1 MHELMLVL
9 NVKAGRFLKTLL
21 DVRAQ
26 SVLKNLSSILIF
38 GMVAVGV
45 FFLARG
51 ATLYLIQQAH
61 IGQFLYHR
69 FLSML
74 LYVFFVTVNLGNMI
88 VCYATLYKSEEVT
101 FLMGLPL
108 SHEKVFLLKF
118 VDNFFYSSS
127 TLTLL
132 GLSWLLGYG
141 SCYDMPWYFYFAA
154 IFLVFLP
161 FMLIAALLAV
171 LFLMGLIRI
180 AARIGIRWL
189 LAGIA
194 ALYLSAIYAY
204 FKITNPVQLVEDVM
218 RYYPDVNQYF
228 GFLDSP
234 VAKLLPNHWVSE
246 FLYWSVIGEP
256 QRALPWFFILL
267 LVLLGLVIVSAFL
280 ARRYY
285 YPSWL
290 AVSDARAMRGPATA
304 GKVPAILGL
313 GEARY
318 LPAQT
323 DAFVKRDLWLFLR
336 EPSQWLHLVL
346 ILVLLLVFIVSL
358 GSLELRLTQPL
369 LQVSSFLVVFLFNGF
384 LVSSV
389 LLRFVYPAVS
399 LEGEAFWSVRS
410 APVSLGRLY
419 LYKLGFALAG
429 SLIIGEILSVASVA
443 LLRDDSLLI
452 MVSAVSMAFVT
463 LGLTG
468 LYLGAGA
475 YFATFRE
482 KNPIR
487 VASSQGASLTFLMSM
502 VFLGLTAAVMVTPL
516 KRYFDLLIIR
526 GLASSDWVY
535 LPVGVIAV
543 FSLLVFSVSTA
554 VGLRAIRRDF

>member
-9 NVKAGRFLKTLL
+9 NVKAGRFLKSVL
-21 DVRAQ
+21 DFRTQ
-26 SVLKNLSSILIF
+26 SLLKNLSSLLIF
-38 GMVAVGV
+38 GMVAIGV

-51 ATLYLIQQAH
+51 ATLYMIQQAN

-74 LYVFFVTVNLGNMI
+74 FYVFFVTVNLGNMI

-161 FMLIAALLAV
+161 FMLISALLAV
-171 LFLMGLIRI
+171 LFLMGLIKI

-189 LAGIA
+189 LA
-194 ALYLSAIYAY
+194 ALAMVYLSVIYAY
-204 FKITNPVQLVEDVM
+204 FKITNPVQLAEDVM
-218 RYYPDVNQYF
+218 RYYPNVDQYF

-234 VAKLLPNHWVSE
+234 VAKFLPNHWVSE
-246 FLYWSVIGEP
+246 FLYWSVMGEP
-256 QRALPWFFILL
+256 ARALPWFFILI
-267 LVLLGLVIVSAFL
+267 LVLLGMVIVSAFL

-290 AVSDARAMRGPATA
+290 AVSDARAMRGPA
-304 GKVPAILGL
+304 GRGIRPALLTL
-313 GEARY
+313 GESRV
-318 LPAQT
+318 LSPQT

-336 EPSQWLHLVL
+336 DPSQWLHLVL
-346 ILVLLLVFIVSL
+346 ILVLMLVFLVSL
-358 GSLELRLTQPL
+358 GSLELRLKQPL

-410 APVSLGRLY
+410 APVSLRRLY
-419 LYKLGFALAG
+419 VYKLTFSLAG
-429 SLIIGEILSVASVA
+429 ALLVSEVLAIASVILLREDPVLLRLSVGG
-443 LLRDDSLLI
+443 
-452 MVSAVSMAFVT
+452 MAFVT

-468 LYLGAGA
+468 LYLGAGS

-502 VFLGLTAAVMVTPL
+502 VFLAVSASVLVTPL

-526 GLASSDWVY
+526 GVSTSDWIY
-535 LPVGVIAV
+535 LPLGVIAL
-543 FSLLVFSVSTA
+543 FSILVFSVSTA
-554 VGLRAIRRDF
+554 VGVRAIQRDF